1 MKFTLHDNI
10 EDYDPETQ
18 TEMEFISAEG
28 YSGPLTHTNFAAAAK
43 TIAFVE
49 NDAFDVS

>member
-28 YSGPLTHTNFAAAAK
+28 YSGPLTHTNFEEHCLCGERR
-43 TIAFVE
+43 F
-49 NDAFDVS
+49 